1 LSAIFFE
8 TLFVRTRTNLGY
20 FNVFSERMIYLDFYP
35 TISDTDKQGKIYNF
49 LEYKNKKPFFLD
61 PINIKVGNPINET
74 YLLVKNV
81 VFKEKQILA
90 LRRERDTNT
99 VILVEAK
106 IENGELTYISKLRDE
121 YFGDVSKMLIG
132 NNLT

>member
-1 LSAIFFE
+1 
-8 TLFVRTRTNLGY
+8 
-20 FNVFSERMIYLDFYP
+20 MIYLDDYP
-35 TISDTDKQGKIYNF
+35 IMSDTHKQGKIYSF
-49 LEYKNKKPFFLD
+49 LEYKNRKPFFLD

-90 LRRERDTNT
+90 LQRERDTNT

-106 IENGELTYISKLRDE
+106 IENGKLTYISKLRDE

-132 NNLT
+132 TNLI

>member
-1 LSAIFFE
+1 LFE
-8 TLFVRTRTNLGY
+8 LERILGFLY
-20 FNVFSERMIYLDFYP
+20 VFSEREIYLEHFP
-35 TISDTDKQGKIYNF
+35 TMSEAHKKGKIYNF
-49 LEYKNKKPFFLD
+49 LEYKNKQPFFLD
-61 PINIKVGNPINET
+61 PINIRVGNPINET

-90 LRRERDTNT
+90 LQREQDTNT

-106 IENGELTYISKLRDE
+106 IENGKLTYISKLRDE

-132 NNLT
+132 NIT

>member
-90 LRRERDTNT
+90 LRRERDTTT

-106 IENGELTYISKLRDE
+106 IENGKLTYISKLRDE
-121 YFGDVSKMLIG
+121 YFGDVSKMFKG
-132 NNLT
+132 NNLR

>member
-1 LSAIFFE
+1 
-8 TLFVRTRTNLGY
+8 
-20 FNVFSERMIYLDFYP
+20 MIYLDFYP
-35 TISDTDKQGKIYNF
+35 TISATDKQGKIYNF

-90 LRRERDTNT
+90 LRRERDTTT

-106 IENGELTYISKLRDE
+106 IENGKLTYISKLRDE
-121 YFGDVSKMLIG
+121 YFGDVSKMFKG
-132 NNLT
+132 NNLR